1 MRGTQRR
8 QRTLLMVRSVEERI
22 PPKHPIRQIKVLA
35 DRALTDLGPR
45 FDQMYSASG
54 RPSVPPERLLK
65 SQLLIALFSVR
76 SDRQFCEQ
84 LDYNLLFR
92 WFLDLEMDEESFDA
106 STFSHNRER
115 LIRHEVAEE
124 FLAAV
129 VRQAKSAHLL
139 SQEHFSVD
147 GTLIEAW
154 ASLKSFRP
162 KDEPPGGDSNGWGD
176 FKGSRRSNETHESK
190 TDPESRLARKGNGQ
204 SAKLCFSAHALMENR
219 HGLLLDLKVAPATG
233 RAECEQGL
241 DLLKTKLSRGRRKTV
256 GADKGYDTAEFLA
269 GCRQLNMTPHVACKR
284 KYSAINGRTSHH
296 KGYQISQVVR
306 RRIEPIFGWL
316 KQYGGL
322 GCSRFRGVARTQL
335 TARFTAAAY
344 NLLRLSRLIP
354 ATTS

>member
-1 MRGTQRR
+1 
-8 QRTLLMVRSVEERI
+8 MVGSVEERI

-35 DRALTDLGPR
+35 DRALADLGPR

-65 SQLLIALFSVR
+65 SQLLIALFSIR

-84 LDYNLLFR
+84 LAYNLLFR
-92 WFLDLEMDEESFDA
+92 WFLDLEMDEDCFDA

-129 VRQAKSAHLL
+129 VRQARSAHLL

-204 SAKLCFSAHALMENR
+204 AAKLCFSAHALMENR
-219 HGLLLDLKVAPATG
+219 HGLLLDLKIASATG

-241 DLLKTKLSRGRRKTV
+241 ELLKRLGRGRRKTV
-256 GADKGYDTAEFLA
+256 GADKGYDTAKFVA

-284 KYSAINGRTSHH
+284 KYSAINGRTSNRQ
-296 KGYQISQVVR
+296 GYQISQVVR

-316 KQYGGL
+316 KEYGGL
-322 GCSRFRGVARTQL
+322 QRSRFRGVARTQL
-335 TARFTAAAY
+335 TARLTAVAY

-354 ATTS
+354 AAST

>member
-1 MRGTQRR
+1 MRGEQRR
-8 QRTLLMVRSVEERI
+8 QRTLLMVGSVEERI
-22 PPKHPIRQIKVLA
+22 PAKHPIRQIKVLA
-35 DRALTDLGPR
+35 DRALGDLGPR

-84 LDYNLLFR
+84 LAYNLLFR
-92 WFLDLEMDEESFDA
+92 WFLDLEMDEDSFDA

-129 VRQAKSAHLL
+129 VRQARSAHLL

-204 SAKLCFSAHALMENR
+204 AAKLCFSAHALMENR
-219 HGLLLDLKVAPATG
+219 HGLLLDLKVASATG

-241 DLLKTKLSRGRRKTV
+241 ELLTRLGRGRRKTI
-256 GADKGYDTAEFLA
+256 GADKGYDTAEFVA
-269 GCRQLNMTPHVACKR
+269 GCRQLNMTPHVARKR
-284 KYSAINGRTSHH
+284 KYSAINGRTSNGQ
-296 KGYQISQVVR
+296 GYQISQVVR

-316 KQYGGL
+316 KEYGGL
-322 GCSRFRGVARTQL
+322 HRSRFRGVARTQL
-335 TARFTAAAY
+335 TARLTAVAY
-344 NLLRLSRLIP
+344 NLLRLTRLIP
-354 ATTS
+354 TATT